1 MRREHHRRRAADDR
15 AERRHHRQHVVETAG
30 TRVVVSSRIALLL
43 ADRGAERLRKT
54 IDRAPAQR
62 RDGDVRRQ
70 HEQRED
76 ERGPRWQRA
85 QDEECS
91 EERREEGDRPA
102 QDETVH
108 ADPHASGDQ
117 GGQAEQG
124 GDVEDVGADHDAD
137 ARALVAGDDRCHGR
151 RDFRRVGAE
160 RRHHSEQRFGE
171 AEALA
176 DAVEFAREHEA
187 GGDRED
193 EPADEKK
200 SREWYRHGRSLW
212 QTSSTCLRQ

>member
-1 MRREHHRRRAADDR
+1 MPSASAGMQSPTSKFALFEFSDSLTQAAPRPCRASRMAATTFGMPVSAASTSVPIITSEMSQRRPSDCAASTIAVAPPTTAPR
-15 AERRHHRQHVVETAG
+15 AG
-30 TRVVVSSRIALLL
+30 TT
-43 ADRGAERLRKT
+43 GNT
-54 IDRAPAQR
+54 
-62 RDGDVRRQ
+62 
-70 HEQRED
+70 
-76 ERGPRWQRA
+76 
-85 QDEECS
+85 
-91 EERREEGDRPA
+91 
-102 QDETVH
+102 
-108 ADPHASGDQ
+108 SGDQ

-176 DAVEFAREHEA
+176 DAVELTREHEA

-193 EPADEKK
+193 EPAD
-200 SREWYRHGRSLW
+200 
-212 QTSSTCLRQ
+212 